1 MWAELKSQCILGGEK
16 FLAEIEPAI
25 KDKSLLKEIPRCQR
39 FISRPA
45 LDVLLTAHGTDE
57 KKKRD
62 EELRK
67 AHFEYGYSFSEIGRH
82 TGLHYATVSKIVRRK

>member
-1 MWAELKSQCILGGEK
+1 MCGPSSNRRVC
-16 FLAEIEPAI
+16 LAEIEPAI
-25 KDKSLLKEIPRCQR
+25 KDKSLVKEIPRCQR

-67 AHFEYGYSFSEIGRH
+67 AHFETAILFQKSDGIPDFIMRP
-82 TGLHYATVSKIVRRK
+82 